1 MGFFRQ
7 DTGVSCHAPP
17 PPGDLPKLGI
27 KPGFSW
33 QLLHCKR
40 ILYSRATGKPFINRS
55 AFIYS
60 LNQQTIIGYLLLSW
74 IFGGCRYPNNYLDIC
89 YWAGY
94 LGGCNVR
101 YYSCHEELT
110 VKFRGSRWR
119 LINVY
124 VFWTEVEK
132 FNFNY
137 NAMSVFSPNEIQ
149 VLRIYLCENKSVN
162 HYSLY

>member
-1 MGFFRQ
+1 MGFFSQ
-7 DTGVSCHAPP
+7 DTGVSCHAPT

-40 ILYSRATGKPFINRS
+40 ILCSWATGKPFINRS

-74 IFGGCRYPNNYLDIC
+74 IFGWCNYM
-89 YWAGY
+89 
-94 LGGCNVR
+94 LGIIHVMK
-101 YYSCHEELT
+101 SLQLSSE
-110 VKFRGSRWR
+110 GSRWR

-149 VLRIYLCENKSVN
+149 VLRIYLCGNKSVS